1 MLISFVRGTPLLIQ
15 IFIFFYVLPAA
26 GLNLSAITTGVAA
39 LAFNSM
45 VFVSEILR
53 AGLGTLDPGQV
64 EAGRRLACALPQ
76 YGVTSSCPKYCDEHC
91 QCW

>member
-1 MLISFVRGTPLLIQ
+1 MRGLAPKTRSIVLRIVARLLTAR
-15 IFIFFYVLPAA
+15 FGEGPVDAA
-26 GLNLSAITTGVAA
+26 GINLSAQTAGVAA

-64 EAGRRLACALPQ
+64 EAARSGLD
-76 YGVTSSCPKYCDEHC
+76 S
-91 QCW
+91 